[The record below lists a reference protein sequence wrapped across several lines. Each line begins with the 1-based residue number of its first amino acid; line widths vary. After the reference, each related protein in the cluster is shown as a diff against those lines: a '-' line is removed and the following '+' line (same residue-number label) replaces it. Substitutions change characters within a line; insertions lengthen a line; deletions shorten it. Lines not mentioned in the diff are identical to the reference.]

1 VPDVALTLPSMVLA
15 FKKNPEDESFP
26 YIFRSYDHLPQ
37 KVFNPQELNAGK
49 AHTGSI
55 WEVARATA
63 AAPTYFDRTQVGED
77 LFVDGGFGAN
87 NPTVY
92 AYYEVIHLHDDY
104 DVVAL
109 TVSIGTG
116 QSGSMSRFGEGIFGK
131 YWAFVNFA
139 KKWASNSVNV
149 HIDMQNTT
157 KQGKEP
163 PYRRFNVVEGLGDM
177 KMDEWK
183 NKNWARRPRA
193 ENKTI
198 AHIRKVTRMYLNQE
212 RTRQDLEYVAD
223 LLVANRRVRSS
234 SSRWALVASG
244 ERYRCTCTPCSLY
257 QHPFESEDGLT
268 QHLKA
273 THLEHLRIVDVGNM
287 TPEETQRL
295 NEVIEQGRLP
305 GT

>member
-1 VPDVALTLPSMVLA
+1 MVFA
-15 FKKNPEDESFP
+15 FKKNPENEYFP

-49 AHTGSI
+49 AHTGPI

-63 AAPTYFDRTQVGED
+63 AAPTYFDHMPVGDD

-87 NPTVY
+87 NPTLY
-92 AYYEVIHLHDDY
+92 AFYELIHLHDDY
-104 DVVAL
+104 NVVAL

-131 YWAFVNFA
+131 FWAYVNFA
-139 KKWASNSVNV
+139 KKWASDSVRV
-149 HIDMQNTT
+149 HLDMQNATQ
-157 KQGKEP
+157 QGRKH
-163 PYRRFNVVEGLGDM
+163 PYKRFNVVEGLGDM

-183 NKNWARRPRA
+183 NKNWARRPRR

-198 AHIRKVTRMYLNQE
+198 AHIRIVTRMYLDQE
-212 RTRQDLEYVAD
+212 KTRQDLEYIAD
-223 LLVANRRVRSS
+223 MLVANRRVRSG

-244 ERYRCTCTPCSLY
+244 ERYRCTCTPCPLY
-257 QHPFESEDGLT
+257 LIPFESEDRLR
-268 QHLKA
+268 QHLKED
-273 THLEHLRIVDVGNM
+273 HVQYLRIVDVGNM

-295 NEVIEQGRLP
+295 DELIEQGRLP
-305 GT
+305 LT